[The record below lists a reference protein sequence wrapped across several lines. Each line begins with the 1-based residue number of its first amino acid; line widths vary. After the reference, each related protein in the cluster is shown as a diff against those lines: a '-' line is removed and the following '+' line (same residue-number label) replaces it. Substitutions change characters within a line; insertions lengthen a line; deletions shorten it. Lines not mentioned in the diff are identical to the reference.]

1 MLGVARSSDLNLGR
15 DLYNY
20 LLSFPRFW
28 ILSIERFC
36 FLFWS
41 ILNGV
46 ITGNQQYT
54 IFILSLYNVLRGLS
68 RPLFLFSLATW
79 SGWSMI
85 QPEWNITLRQ
95 ENFFTKIKLA
105 FLSEIL
111 KKERYQ
117 PLLEELTNAPPP
129 RRGFLTLPPGPTRWQ
144 DKTRKC
150 FIWSLRQSFVYR
162 LYPNNLKL

>member
-1 MLGVARSSDLNLGR
+1 MLGVALNLGR
-15 DLYNY
+15 GLYNY
-20 LLSFPRFW
+20 LLSFPRLW
-28 ILSIERFC
+28 ILSIEP
-36 FLFWS
+36 FLLF
-41 ILNGV
+41 IL
-46 ITGNQQYT
+46 IYFEWRDHWIQQYT